1 MGLSSICL
9 FTMFILLVFP
19 FFFLNFTIANVTAS
33 SMLPLC
39 HDDERSALLQFK
51 ESRIS
56 GDFYAW
62 KFDCRPTMASWKPEE
77 GSVDCCSWDGV
88 HCNKNTGHVIKLDL
102 SHSCLF
108 GSIDSSSSLFKLVHL
123 EWLNLALN
131 DFNSSEIP
139 PEIINLS
146 RLSYLNLSGTS
157 LSGQIP
163 SEILKLSNL
172 VSLDLSLNDVPGG
185 RLELQKP
192 SFTNLVEK
200 LTNLKTLDLGDV
212 SIDSTIPHNIGNL
225 SSLTFV
231 SLRNCELQGRIP
243 SSLGNLSKLLHL
255 DLSLNELQGELPVSV
270 GNLHSLKE
278 LDLSANFLSSEWPI
292 SIGNLSSLKELD
304 LSQNRFFGELPIS
317 MGNLGSLKELDLSH
331 NAFFGELPTS
341 IRNLFSLEK
350 LDLSFNKF
358 SGEFPWSTGNFSSL
372 KLLDLRSCSFW
383 GKVPHSIGNFTRL
396 QFLYPGLNSF
406 SGDLLGSIGN
416 LRSLEVIH
424 IPKCNFSG
432 QITSSLRNLTQLIV
446 LDMARNSYSGMIEL
460 DVLLT
465 SWKNL
470 EHLSLSSNRLS
481 VLTKATSNTTSKK
494 HQYIKLRSCN
504 LTKFPNFLES
514 QHHLVVLD
522 LSDNRIRGKVPKWL
536 LDPNMQNLIG
546 LNLSHNL
553 LTGFDQHPVFLPG
566 NKGGL
571 VTFDLSSNNLQGP
584 LPVPP
589 PGTINYLASNNS
601 LTGEIPSWIC
611 NLNFLKSLVLSHN
624 NLSGL
629 LPQCLSNFSDEL
641 SVLDLRGN
649 NFFGTIPNTFIK
661 ESRLS
666 VIDLSH
672 NLFQGRIPRSL
683 INCSKLEFL
692 GLGNNQISDT
702 FPSWLGTLPNLN
714 VLILRS
720 NIFYGI
726 IEEPRTDCGFSK
738 LRIIDLSNNRFTG
751 TLPSKS
757 FLCWNAMKIV
767 NTSEL
772 RYLQDVL
779 FPYGQ
784 VSNNV
789 VSTYDYSMTMNSKGR
804 MMTYKKIPDILAGII
819 LSNNRFD
826 GAIPASIANL
836 KGLQVLNLHNNNL
849 QGHIPSCLGNLTNL
863 ESLDLS
869 DNKFS
874 GRIPQQLVEL
884 TFLEFFNVSDN
895 YLTGPIPQ
903 GKQFATFDNTSFDGN
918 SGLCG
923 RPLSKGCE
931 SDEAPTNEDHNEGSE
946 ESLFSSA
953 SDWKIILT
961 GYAGGLVA
969 GLVLGCNF
977 STGIIGWI
985 LEKLGTQ
992 QKATR
997 RRRRRRN

>member
-1 MGLSSICL
+1 MPL
-9 FTMFILLVFP
+9 
-19 FFFLNFTIANVTAS
+19 
-33 SMLPLC
+33 LC

-56 GDFYAW
+56 GEFYAW
-62 KFDCRPTMASWKPEE
+62 KFDCHPTMATWKPEE
-77 GSVDCCSWDGV
+77 GNVDCCSWDGV

-108 GSIDSSSSLFKLVHL
+108 GSINSSSSLFKLVHL

-131 DFNSSEIP
+131 DFNSSKIP

-172 VSLDLSLNDVPGG
+172 VSVDLSLNDVPGG
-185 RLELQKP
+185 RLELHKP
-192 SFTNLVEK
+192 SFVNLVER
-200 LTNLKTLDLGDV
+200 LSNLKTLGLGDV
-212 SIDSTIPHNIGNL
+212 SIQSMIPHNIANL
-225 SSLTFV
+225 SSSMIV
-231 SLRNCELQGRIP
+231 SLRNCELQA
-243 SSLGNLSKLLHL
+243 
-255 DLSLNELQGELPVSV
+255 LSL
-270 GNLHSLKE
+270 
-278 LDLSANFLSSEWPI
+278 
-292 SIGNLSSLKELD
+292 
-304 LSQNRFFGELPIS
+304 
-317 MGNLGSLKELDLSH
+317 
-331 NAFFGELPTS
+331 
-341 IRNLFSLEK
+341 
-350 LDLSFNKF
+350 
-358 SGEFPWSTGNFSSL
+358 
-372 KLLDLRSCSFW
+372 
-383 GKVPHSIGNFTRL
+383 
-396 QFLYPGLNSF
+396 
-406 SGDLLGSIGN
+406 
-416 LRSLEVIH
+416 
-424 IPKCNFSG
+424 
-432 QITSSLRNLTQLIV
+432 
-446 LDMARNSYSGMIEL
+446 
-460 DVLLT
+460 
-465 SWKNL
+465 
-470 EHLSLSSNRLS
+470 NRLS
-481 VLTKATSNTTSKK
+481 VLTKATSNTTSQKLK
-494 HQYIKLRSCN
+494 YIGLRSCN
-504 LTKFPNFLES
+504 LTKFPNFLQN
-514 QHHLVVLD
+514 QHHLLVLD
-522 LSDNRIRGKVPKWL
+522 LSDNRIHGKVPKWL
-536 LDPNMQNLIG
+536 LDPNMQNLNA
-546 LNLSHNL
+546 LNISHNL
-553 LTGFDQHPVFLPG
+553 LTGFDQHPVVLPG
-566 NKGGL
+566 NKGDL
-571 VTFDLSSNNLQGP
+571 LTFDLSSNNLQGP

-589 PGTINYLASNNS
+589 PGTIHYLASNNN

-611 NLNFLKSLVLSHN
+611 NLNILESLVLSHN

-629 LPQCLSNFSDEL
+629 LPQCLGNFSDEL
-641 SVLDLRGN
+641 SVLDLQGN
-649 NFFGTIPNTFIK
+649 NFFGTVPNTFIK
-661 ESRLS
+661 ESRLG
-666 VIDLSH
+666 VIDFSH

-726 IEEPRTDCGFSK
+726 IKEPRTDGGFSK

-779 FPYGQ
+779 SPYGQ
-784 VSNNV
+784 TSNDIL
-789 VSTYDYSMTMNSKGR
+789 STYDYSMTMNSKGR
-804 MMTYKKIPDILAGII
+804 MMTYNKIPDILAGII
-819 LSNNRFD
+819 LSNNSFD

-836 KGLQVLNLHNNNL
+836 KGLQVLNLQNNNL

-869 DNKFS
+869 NNKFS
-874 GRIPQQLVEL
+874 GQIPQQLVEL

-895 YLTGPIPQ
+895 HLTGLIPQ

-931 SDEAPTNEDHNEGSE
+931 SNEAPANEDHTKGSE
-946 ESLFSSA
+946 ESLFSGA
-953 SDWKIILT
+953 SDWKIILI

-969 GLVLGCNF
+969 GLVLGFNF

>member
-1 MGLSSICL
+1 M
-9 FTMFILLVFP
+9 FTLLVFP

-192 SFTNLVEK
+192 SFVKLVEK
-200 LTNLKTLDLGDV
+200 LSNLKTLDLGDV
-212 SIDSTIPHNIGNL
+212 CIQSTIPHNIINL

-231 SLRNCELQGRIP
+231 SLRNCELQ
-243 SSLGNLSKLLHL
+243 
-255 DLSLNELQGELPVSV
+255 
-270 GNLHSLKE
+270 
-278 LDLSANFLSSEWPI
+278 
-292 SIGNLSSLKELD
+292 
-304 LSQNRFFGELPIS
+304 
-317 MGNLGSLKELDLSH
+317 
-331 NAFFGELPTS
+331 
-341 IRNLFSLEK
+341 
-350 LDLSFNKF
+350 
-358 SGEFPWSTGNFSSL
+358 
-372 KLLDLRSCSFW
+372 
-383 GKVPHSIGNFTRL
+383 
-396 QFLYPGLNSF
+396 
-406 SGDLLGSIGN
+406 
-416 LRSLEVIH
+416 
-424 IPKCNFSG
+424 
-432 QITSSLRNLTQLIV
+432 
-446 LDMARNSYSGMIEL
+446 

-611 NLNFLKSLVLSHN
+611 NLNFLKSLILSHN

-649 NFFGTIPNTFIK
+649 NFFGTIPNTFLK

-849 QGHIPSCLGNLTNL
+849 QDHNPSCLGNLTNL

-869 DNKFS
+869 DNKIS

>member
-1 MGLSSICL
+1 
-9 FTMFILLVFP
+9 
-19 FFFLNFTIANVTAS
+19 
-33 SMLPLC
+33 MLPLC
-39 HDDERSALLQFK
+39 HYDERSALLQFK
-51 ESRIS
+51 ESIIS

-77 GSVDCCSWDGV
+77 GNVDCCSWDGV

-108 GSIDSSSSLFKLVHL
+108 GSINSSSSLFKLVHL

-192 SFTNLVEK
+192 SFVKLVEK
-200 LTNLKTLDLGDV
+200 LSNLKTLDLGDV
-212 SIDSTIPHNIGNL
+212 SIQSTIPRNIANL

-231 SLRNCELQGRIP
+231 SLRNCELQGRIR
-243 SSLGNLSKLLHL
+243 SSLGNLSELLHL
-255 DLSLNELQGELPVSV
+255 DLSLNELRGELPVSV

-278 LDLSANFLSSEWPI
+278 VDLSANFLSSEWPI

-317 MGNLGSLKELDLSH
+317 MGNLGSLKELDLSQ
-331 NAFFGELPTS
+331 NGFFGELPTS

-350 LDLSFNKF
+350 LDLSVNKL

-372 KLLDLRSCSFW
+372 KLLDLRSCGFW

-396 QFLYPGLNSF
+396 QFLYLGFNNF

-416 LRSLEVIH
+416 LRSLE
-424 IPKCNFSG
+424 
-432 QITSSLRNLTQLIV
+432 
-446 LDMARNSYSGMIEL
+446 
-460 DVLLT
+460 
-465 SWKNL
+465 
-470 EHLSLSSNRLS
+470 
-481 VLTKATSNTTSKK
+481 
-494 HQYIKLRSCN
+494 
-504 LTKFPNFLES
+504 
-514 QHHLVVLD
+514 
-522 LSDNRIRGKVPKWL
+522 GKVPKWL
-536 LDPNMQNLIG
+536 LDPNMQNLNT
-546 LNLSHNL
+546 LNISHNL
-553 LTGFDQHPVFLPG
+553 LTRFDQHHVVLPG
-566 NKGGL
+566 SKGDL

-584 LPVPP
+584 LPIPP
-589 PGTINYLASNNS
+589 LRTINYLASSNS
-601 LTGEIPSWIC
+601 LRGEIPSWIC
-611 NLNFLKSLVLSHN
+611 NLNILESLVLSHN

-629 LPQCLSNFSDEL
+629 LPQCLGNFSDEL
-641 SVLDLRGN
+641 SVLDLQGN

-661 ESRLS
+661 ESRLG

-672 NLFQGRIPRSL
+672 NLLQGRIPRSL

-726 IEEPRTDCGFSK
+726 IEEPRTGCGFSK

-751 TLPSKS
+751 KLPSKS
-757 FLCWNAMKIV
+757 FLCWNAMKIF

-784 VSNNV
+784 VSSNV
-789 VSTYDYSMTMNSKGR
+789 LGTYDYSMTMNSKGR
-804 MMTYKKIPDILAGII
+804 MMTYNKIPDILTGII

-826 GAIPASIANL
+826 EAIPASISNL

-869 DNKFS
+869 NNKFS

-903 GKQFATFDNTSFDGN
+903 GKQFATFDNTSFDAN

-931 SDEAPTNEDHNEGSE
+931 SGEAPTNEDHTEGSA
-946 ESLFSSA
+946 ESLFSGA

-969 GLVLGCNF
+969 GLVLGFNF

-985 LEKLGTQ
+985 LEKLGMQ

-997 RRRRRRN
+997 RGRRRRN